1 MIIIAHRLSTVER
14 ADRIIVIDKGEV
26 KEEGTHKHLL
36 GLKGMYSNLVKRQL
50 LLSDNSWSKEGPI
63 SPVRDSSQLLSPH
76 ECTCWKRRSRHA
88 SGRVSSRHASGAS
101 VLSEEDGTGHPNV
114 TFIVGSI

>member
-1 MIIIAHRLSTVER
+1 VIIIAHRLSTVER

-26 KEEGTHKHLL
+26 IEEGTHKHLL
-36 GLKGMYSNLVKRQL
+36 SLKGIYSNLVKRQL
-50 LLSDNSWSKEGPI
+50 LISDNAWSKDGPT
-63 SPVRDSSQLLSPH
+63 SPVRDVGQLLSPH
-76 ECTCWKRRSRHA
+76 ECSCWKRRSRHT

-101 VLSEEDGTGHPNV
+101 VLSEEDGTGQPNV